1 MAAQAEEMERLK
13 EAISS
18 KAGPL
23 KLAQTRLNMRTQ
35 KIRRSVIHQLNI
47 SSYGKFKLTNLD
59 VS

>member
-1 MAAQAEEMERLK
+1 MLGCFQERLDQTVREMAAQAGEMDRLK

-35 KIRRSVIHQLNI
+35 KIRRLGSA
-47 SSYGKFKLTNLD
+47 D
-59 VS
+59 

>member
-1 MAAQAEEMERLK
+1 MGEMAAQAGEMERLR

-35 KIRRSVIHQLNI
+35 KIRRSAMKSAIYTLVQVFYI
-47 SSYGKFKLTNLD
+47 S
-59 VS
+59 